1 MLDGAGAD
9 HAGVC
14 IPDVGQHGSSGG
26 DPRGDEMT
34 VRAGIFQQDY
44 RPELFFYAVFLPKR
58 GSLQQLKRC
67 VL

>member
-14 IPDVGQHGSSGG
+14 LPDVGRQGSAGG
-26 DPRGDEMT
+26 DPGSDEMT

-44 RPELFFYAVFLPKR
+44 RPELFFMLFFCQEIV
-58 GSLQQLKRC
+58 
-67 VL
+67 